1 MAISSATSVSWTC
14 VCSLTPLTRRAL
26 HFACGV
32 GSEPCVRLLL
42 SNRADVGAE
51 VRLAVSPLSLPLCAH
66 SSSGEQDKV
75 GYTPLHIAAGYL
87 NKSIVRILLEAGA
100 DPEAK
105 DKQERSPLDLVLA
118 LKSGTPTSPEFF
130 ARRAALDDMAA
141 VRVSMA
147 QRPLTTHTCVCMS

>member
-1 MAISSATSVSWTC
+1 
-14 VCSLTPLTRRAL
+14 
-26 HFACGV
+26 
-32 GSEPCVRLLL
+32 VRLLL

-51 VRLAVSPLSLPLCAH
+51 VRTTACSVPSVFACAH
-66 SSSGEQDKV
+66 TTTGVQDKV

-141 VRVSMA
+141 VRVSNA
-147 QRPLTTHTCVCMS
+147 QRPLATHVCIS